1 MDTSEALSLLTCA
14 SCGKAELFGIKLKFC
29 TACHLVKYCGVQCQK
44 EHRREHKKACKR
56 RAAELAREKNANE
69 GTIATSSEDAAAVK
83 SKNEVDQEELA
94 RMVENGDIDT
104 DRIIF
109 ASSQTVSLPSSAN
122 SSEFQSAMN
131 EAKLIADR
139 RMVLQQAHLRFSTL
153 SRMSYNSGLDFERHY
168 RDLYDDIMEHYDLWF
183 DKLFHVDTDDPTPAE
198 FTTGILGTL
207 CTILRQRGDL
217 QECSE
222 VMKTYMAVLKR
233 YQQMTEGCGSKAQV
247 DCCEG
252 LTFKAN
258 IIRLNL
264 GVQIEDKEMAMT
276 AFHDVVRYEKR
287 EKVRF
292 ILLLYAF
299 CTYCFSTDCLI
310 LNV

>member
-1 MDTSEALSLLTCA
+1 
-14 SCGKAELFGIKLKFC
+14 
-29 TACHLVKYCGVQCQK
+29 
-44 EHRREHKKACKR
+44 
-56 RAAELAREKNANE
+56 
-69 GTIATSSEDAAAVK
+69 
-83 SKNEVDQEELA
+83 
-94 RMVENGDIDT
+94 
-104 DRIIF
+104 
-109 ASSQTVSLPSSAN
+109 
-122 SSEFQSAMN
+122 
-131 EAKLIADR
+131 
-139 RMVLQQAHLRFSTL
+139 
-153 SRMSYNSGLDFERHY
+153 MSYNSGLDFERYY
-168 RDLYDDIMEHYDLWF
+168 RDLYEDIMEHYDLWF

-217 QECSE
+217 QECAE

-233 YQQMTEGCGSKAQV
+233 YQQMTEGCGDKAQV

-287 EKVRF
+287 EKVR
-292 ILLLYAF
+292 IHCLYAF
-299 CTYCFSTDCLI
+299 CTYCFSTDCL
-310 LNV
+310 